1 MFTSKDFI
9 PGRPTHKRV
18 PFVRINGR
26 MVRDTRGKAVNVSCA
41 KLGSSMERFKTGYP
55 IGFHKW
61 F

>member
-1 MFTSKDFI
+1 MNAIVRS
-9 PGRPTHKRV
+9 RPS
-18 PFVRINGR
+18 FVKVNGR
-26 MVRDTRGKAVNVSCA
+26 YVRNAKVKEVHISCA